1 MTRECHKQDPPTD
14 KDSWLGKRR
23 GFFPKGL
30 GKLSSNEHICEYLHK
45 TRCKDAAA
53 EDEKDEVGVG
63 VENEGLAGKC
73 QGNSN
78 TDIKNG
84 SL

>member
-30 GKLSSNEHICEYLHK
+30 GKLSSNEHICAYLHK

-53 EDEKDEVGVG
+53 EDEKDEVVGVG
-63 VENEGLAGKC
+63 GGKRRF
-73 QGNSN
+73 GREMPG
-78 TDIKNG
+78 KLKHG
-84 SL
+84 H